1 MTIVNRTCRLPVE
14 LMSMVVDYVDV
25 ATLVPLCAVCVKW
38 RAVACSHPLFWRDIQ
53 LAALSTSALSFFH
66 ARLDQARGRD
76 IRLDICLSDS
86 PPSWRIKSIILPA
99 ITRHLPQVVRLS
111 LKFHSGV
118 ATDVL
123 SAMNLPAPRLTGLTI
138 DFNHCSDKEPAVL
151 LPSDLFAQSS
161 PKLTCVLLSNV
172 TLPLRRILAFQHAK
186 SLFFDFKY
194 PRIFQ
199 RGIFQHFPALTS
211 LAVFGDS
218 YIGIEDDTG
227 YEEAPEGPR
236 LSGLEV
242 RVPEWTYDGIF
253 DLVPYLRAIPNVRC
267 WQPHIEIARTLL
279 GALHGPLE
287 MVFESTPNGR
297 VYITLR
303 APDCGRVRTF
313 IEFASH
319 ILEDWP
325 HEALFD
331 PALAERVTVLG
342 LSTSLAHL
350 ASHFP
355 EMPACRTLEIYLSA
369 GEMPSSFA
377 ADMALLRL
385 PALAALAVKSTA
397 SYGEMGRALGDDQL
411 SAYLAALAKH
421 TAKRPELR
429 LERLPLIDSSDIVSH
444 AFELI

>member
-1 MTIVNRTCRLPVE
+1 MTIINRTCRLPVE
-14 LMSMVVDYVDV
+14 LMSMVVDHVDI
-25 ATLVPLCAVCVKW
+25 ATLVPLSAVCVKW
-38 RAVACSHPLFWRDIQ
+38 RAVARSHPLFWRDIQ

-66 ARLDQARGRD
+66 ARLDQARGRN
-76 IRLDICLSDS
+76 IRLAIRLADT
-86 PPSWRIKSIILPA
+86 PPSWRITSIILPA
-99 ITRHLPQVVRLS
+99 ITRHLSQVVRLT
-111 LKFHSGV
+111 LKFHSGA

-123 SAMNLPAPRLTGLTI
+123 SAINLPAPRLTSLTI
-138 DFNHCSDKEPAVL
+138 DFNHCSDEAPAVL

-161 PKLTCVLLSNV
+161 PKLASYPCIPACKIPVLRLQIPSRIP
-172 TLPLRRILAFQHAK
+172 TRHIPPLPGA
-186 SLFFDFKY
+186 D
-194 PRIFQ
+194 
-199 RGIFQHFPALTS
+199 
-211 LAVFGDS
+211 
-218 YIGIEDDTG
+218 DDTG
-227 YEEAPEGPR
+227 YEEAPERPR

-242 RVPEWTYDGIF
+242 RVSEWTYDGIF
-253 DLVPYLRAIPNVRC
+253 DSVPYLGAIPNVRC
-267 WQPHIEIARTLL
+267 WQPHTEIARILL
-279 GALHGPLE
+279 EPLHGPLE

-313 IEFASH
+313 IEFAPY
-319 ILEDWP
+319 LLRDWP
-325 HEALFD
+325 HKALFD

-350 ASHFP
+350 APHFP

-429 LERLPLIDSSDIVSH
+429 LERIPLIDSSVIVSH